1 MFNVPIFSTADFLLK
16 ITALPTVDR
25 EVGTLHL
32 ICRSMLIEAADVLA
46 YFSVGIW
53 TVHLDRHPSD
63 APSGQRDWTRVHIR
77 HS

>member
-46 YFSVGIW
+46 YFSVG
-53 TVHLDRHPSD
+53 V
-63 APSGQRDWTRVHIR
+63 
-77 HS
+77 